1 LTQAPVRKKV
11 PVTFLALSVARIE
24 ASAASLAPAS
34 KVRAIT
40 LLDVGRTVKSLPRRL
55 AGGHELVVVG
65 RAEVVVGLALVV
77 VGAGAGAVVVGFVVV
92 GFVVLGLVVVVAAG
106 LVGVADVAVAVVVA
120 PGKRVGVSVA
130 VGDAGVGV
138 SDDVGGATDR
148 VVKFPGVGG
157 S

>member
-1 LTQAPVRKKV
+1 
-11 PVTFLALSVARIE
+11 
-24 ASAASLAPAS
+24 
-34 KVRAIT
+34 

>member
-1 LTQAPVRKKV
+1 V

-34 KVRAIT
+34 KVSAIT

-65 RAEVVVGLALVV
+65 RAEVVLGLALVV
-77 VGAGAGAVVVGFVVV
+77 VGAGAGVVVVGFVVV
-92 GFVVLGLVVVVAAG
+92 GFVVLGLVAVVAAG
-106 LVGVADVAVAVVVA
+106 LVGVADVVAVVVA
-120 PGKRVGVSVA
+120 PGERVGMSVA
-130 VGDAGVGV
+130 VGDVGVGV
-138 SDDVGGATDR
+138 SDVVGAATDK